1 MSWLLKSSDLSTS
14 YSYECNYTIF
24 VQALFYNSISCAAP
38 PLTDTNTVDRRLQVL
53 SKACYV
59 LGAVAFVICMGLQ
72 RRWFPPPRIVVAA
85 IECHGE
91 IPQVEARMSDADLS
105 RPLALCSLNFALA
118 EITVTDASGAATMI
132 PGTSEESSIIY
143 EVHTPVELEEHEVR
157 LTKQP
162 YDPYPE
168 LRTCATY
175 IVQTKVSPG
184 AISAAKLQART
195 EEGFKPRCVEVE
207 MVDYALPYEV
217 SIEAALRKDG
227 AAVQAIPNA
236 SRPKSRDSRE
246 SVTRNL
252 SDAQNDTTWTTGGH
266 IQDPP
271 PHPLQMHVA
280 QAPHVEPVC
289 SGMATCS
296 TAHAMERLGHSS
308 GADEDTNLIHLDV
321 DFRR

>member
-1 MSWLLKSSDLSTS
+1 
-14 YSYECNYTIF
+14 
-24 VQALFYNSISCAAP
+24 
-38 PLTDTNTVDRRLQVL
+38 
-53 SKACYV
+53 
-59 LGAVAFVICMGLQ
+59 
-72 RRWFPPPRIVVAA
+72 
-85 IECHGE
+85 
-91 IPQVEARMSDADLS
+91 MSDADLS
-105 RPLALCSLNFALA
+105 RPLAPCSLNFALA
-118 EITVTDASGAATMI
+118 EITVTDASGTATII
-132 PGTSEESSIIY
+132 PGTSAESSIIY

-207 MVDYALPYEV
+207 MVDCALPYEV
-217 SIEAALRKDG
+217 GIEAALRKDG

-252 SDAQNDTTWTTGGH
+252 SDTQNDTTWTTGGH

-271 PHPLQMHVA
+271 THPLQMHVA
-280 QAPHVEPVC
+280 QAPHVEPFC
-289 SGMATCS
+289 RSGMATCS
-296 TAHAMERLGHSS
+296 TAHAMERLGHSA

>member
-1 MSWLLKSSDLSTS
+1 
-14 YSYECNYTIF
+14 
-24 VQALFYNSISCAAP
+24 
-38 PLTDTNTVDRRLQVL
+38 
-53 SKACYV
+53 
-59 LGAVAFVICMGLQ
+59 
-72 RRWFPPPRIVVAA
+72 
-85 IECHGE
+85 
-91 IPQVEARMSDADLS
+91 MSDADLS

-132 PGTSEESSIIY
+132 PGTSAESSIIY

-271 PHPLQMHVA
+271 HTPCRCMLRKLLMLSLSVVVGWPPAPQRMRWSVWAILPGQMKT
-280 QAPHVEPVC
+280 QT
-289 SGMATCS
+289 SFTL
-296 TAHAMERLGHSS
+296 T
-308 GADEDTNLIHLDV
+308 
-321 DFRR
+321 